1 MTDSVGATRGIL
13 SSSVEVLSTAMTAT
27 MPRAPSLCNA
37 CVDGYERE
45 RAEMA
50 SAERAPCHAE
60 QPMSQWL
67 QIGMPTSARP
77 VDRAQVGSF
86 FLAVARRVHVMHVS
100 TSMS

>member
-1 MTDSVGATRGIL
+1 M
-13 SSSVEVLSTAMTAT
+13 LSTAMTAT

-50 SAERAPCHAE
+50 SAERAE

-67 QIGMPTSARP
+67 QIGTPSTARP
-77 VDRAQVGSF
+77 ADRAQVS
-86 FLAVARRVHVMHVS
+86 S
-100 TSMS
+100 YS

>member
-1 MTDSVGATRGIL
+1 
-13 SSSVEVLSTAMTAT
+13 MTAT

-77 VDRAQVGSF
+77 VDRAQVGIF
-86 FLAVARRVHVMHVS
+86 FFGSCTSCPRHARLNFYVVVGNGLTRG
-100 TSMS
+100 TCRFAGEGPGG